1 MMDDARPTSQK
12 ILERAYDI
20 GKEAGLRYIYI
31 GNLPGVR
38 AESTYCYSCG
48 QLLIDRVGYTVKSN
62 RIEDG
67 TCPQCGAEIAG
78 FGL

>member
-1 MMDDARPTSQK
+1 M
-12 ILERAYDI
+12 
-20 GKEAGLRYIYI
+20 RYIYI

-48 QLLIDRVGYTVKSN
+48 ELLIDRVGYTVKSN